1 MTDGQFENEAK
12 ALRSLLIT
20 TAGKILGSTDEA
32 EDVVQETLLKLWKMK
47 GTLAP
52 PVAPLATVM
61 TCHAAIDR
69 LRRIEARHET
79 ALTAGSDRAEEDE
92 TDPRAARMTAAI
104 DMLPRIQQT
113 VMRMRLA
120 EGMEYKDIALLV
132 STSEQNVRQIL
143 SRARKAVLKN
153 YTEQ

>member
-1 MTDGQFENEAK
+1 MHMPKLRKTSPYIKSPLNYTGGKFRLLPQLLPHFPDNADVFVDLFCGGASVGLNARAGNVILNDIDSHVTGILEMFRNMPPEDIVTAVEN
-12 ALRSLLIT
+12 T
-20 TAGKILGSTDEA
+20 VA
-32 EDVVQETLLKLWKMK
+32 EYGL
-47 GTLAP
+47 
-52 PVAPLATVM
+52 
-61 TCHAAIDR
+61 
-69 LRRIEARHET
+69 
-79 ALTAGSDRAEEDE
+79 SDS
-92 TDPRAARMTAAI
+92 AAI

>member
-12 ALRSLLIT
+12 ALRPLLIT

-52 PVAPLATVM
+52 PVAPLAIVM
-61 TCHAAIDR
+61 TRRAAIDR

-79 ALTAGSDRAEEDE
+79 
-92 TDPRAARMTAAI
+92 DPRAARMMAAI

-132 STSEQNVRQIL
+132 STSEQNVRQTL

-153 YTEQ
+153 YTKQ